1 MFHLIYK
8 ENEEIQRLSPWGQTW
23 TSGASRGFV
32 FWGSNFVP
40 DKFSIPKIMLLTI
53 CS

>member
-1 MFHLIYK
+1 MKDYK
-8 ENEEIQRLSPWGQTW
+8 DRPHGDKHGLRGQVGDLSFG
-23 TSGASRGFV
+23 
-32 FWGSNFVP
+32 GSNFVP